1 MLVAMARGAILVLVV
16 LLSAGSALACC
27 VEPVDKFGK
36 PCGKPCHLA
45 NAGCPGCTRCDTH
58 CLITTKAAGNRC
70 PTCNQF
76 DVEGQCYNASCP
88 EYSRSMWGPRPTA
101 TPSPTQ
107 PPTSPPPPGT
117 PAPTP
122 TGSVPPPAG
131 GEFTPDPTT
140 EAVIADVEGRVRPI
154 CEALGL
160 DPGECADTPAVTD
173 LIANLPPG
181 ARPTLE
187 SVTRG
192 PDPSDPAPVATPG
205 PGVDAFLVFQSRDAN
220 GAYVLAVDPGGQP
233 YANLTV
239 TITLDGE
246 ARSGVTDA
254 AGWFR
259 ATWPPVTIG
268 RPVTVTVGPPAS
280 TNVRDIRKLTWV
292 VLRVPRGR

>member
-1 MLVAMARGAILVLVV
+1 MTAGCAILRVMFRRVLVLIV
-16 LLSAGSALACC
+16 AALSAAHALACC
-27 VEPVDKFGK
+27 IEPVDKFGK
-36 PCGKPCHLA
+36 LCGKPCHAA
-45 NAGCPGCTRCDTH
+45 NEGCPGCTRCDTH

-76 DVEGQCYNASCP
+76 DVEGQCYNPTCP
-88 EYSRSMWGPRPTA
+88 EYSRSMWGPKPPSA
-101 TPSPTQ
+101 SPSPS
-107 PPTSPPPPGT
+107 PSGSESPPPPTGT
-117 PAPTP
+117 
-122 TGSVPPPAG
+122 PPPAG
-131 GEFTPDPTT
+131 PDVTPDPAT
-140 EAVIADVEGRVRPI
+140 EGVIRDVERRVRPI

-160 DPGECADTPAVTD
+160 DPGECADTPAITD

-192 PDPSDPAPVATPG
+192 PDPSDPAPVATTG
-205 PGVDAFLVFQSRDAN
+205 PGVDAFLAFQSRDAN

-239 TITLDGE
+239 TVTLDGE
-246 ARSGVTDA
+246 ARTGVTDS

-259 ATWPPVTIG
+259 ATWPPDRLG
-268 RPVTVTVGPPAS
+268 RPVTVAVGAPAS

-292 VLRVPRGR
+292 VLRVPRAR